1 MLLTKGK
8 VLIIEVGLSITPP
21 KDNQILDYN
30 NLDNSSNKDS
40 KPNQEVTLIVAKE
53 AKELRK

>member
-8 VLIIEVGLSITPP
+8 VLIIEVGLSMTPP

-40 KPNQEVTLIVAKE
+40 KPNQEVILIIANK
-53 AKELRK
+53 AKELYK